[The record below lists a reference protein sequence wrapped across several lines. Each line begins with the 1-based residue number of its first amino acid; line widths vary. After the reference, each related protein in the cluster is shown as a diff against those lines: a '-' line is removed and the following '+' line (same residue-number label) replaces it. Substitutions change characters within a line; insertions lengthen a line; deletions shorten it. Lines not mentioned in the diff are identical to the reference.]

1 MYLLII
7 GAPRSGTTLLASMI
21 GSHSNVA
28 MLIEDRFFS
37 IKKLTGKK
45 ILANKLCIPI
55 QLELTQK
62 ANYFTRA
69 VQKIGLLKNISVSR
83 FNSEDYLS
91 LKDSKIIAIIRDG
104 DHVVRSIMKRGE
116 KEKKIATGRWNRAI
130 QIISELYK
138 KNPDKTLVISY
149 EDLVKE
155 PEKLLGKIC
164 AFLQIEFEREMLEG
178 YKHNIL
184 YPGESGIDKSR
195 AFQSQHKVIDSETS
209 NHQLAINELYNK
221 LLEVKTKP

>member
-1 MYLLII
+1 MYLLVI

-21 GSHSNVA
+21 GSHSDVA

-37 IKKLTGKK
+37 IRKLTGKK

-62 ANYFTRA
+62 ANSFTRTA
-69 VQKIGLLKNISVSR
+69 QKIGLFKNLSVSK

-91 LKDSKIIAIIRDG
+91 LKDPKIIAIIRDG
-104 DHVVRSIMKRGE
+104 NHVVSSIMKRGK
-116 KEKKIATGRWNRAI
+116 KEKQIATARWNRAI

-138 KNPDKTLVISY
+138 KNPDKTLVVSY

-155 PEKLLGKIC
+155 PESLLRKIC
-164 AFLQIEFEREMLEG
+164 AFLQIDFEPQMLEG

-195 AFQSQHKVIDSETS
+195 ANQSHKVLDSETS
-209 NHQLAINELYNK
+209 NNQLAIHKLYNEL
-221 LLEVKTKP
+221 LEIKTKP